1 MITDNKIIDEI
12 KNKKWGN
19 DLVRSGFFQSKY
31 IAIGAIMLPVEL
43 TKGVVAKMDGY
54 IWVNNFIA
62 YSKNSLDFLPVCF
75 KDAFDVE
82 SKWPLSILKEID
94 ILAGKQKSLLK
105 KMGKEIKGIS
115 SAKNLFDDYVN
126 LLQEIM
132 KYYVIAVPLT
142 DYCEDEL
149 KKINFEY
156 SDLAGTF
163 KKLDIDKYNKSLR
176 QIIKSFGKQKERLIS
191 KNLKDFAWIKTAYNI
206 TEAYSIS
213 DLSEAIKNVPV
224 ELKRK
229 SIPKNAPHALI
240 GLQCGIFMRNRMK
253 ELCQQLWFYFD
264 PVAKYLAKELSLS
277 REEFLFLTPEEVSDS
292 IINKECKLS
301 KSQIKDRQ
309 DGFVCGFIDNKRIL
323 LTGDGIK
330 ELSNYFTPDVQKD
343 VEEFKGSIACKGK
356 VKGKIKIIKTK
367 DKFNQFNEGEILVT
381 SMTTPDFVLIMKKS
395 LAIITDEGGLSC
407 HAAIMSRELNIPCII
422 GTKIATKVLKDG
434 MMVEVD
440 AERGIVRILKKN
452 QE

>member
-19 DLVRSGFFQSKY
+19 DLIRSGFFQSKY
-31 IAIGAIMLPVEL
+31 IATGAIMLPFEL
-43 TKGVVAKMDGY
+43 TKGVVAKMNGY

-62 YSKNSLDFLPVCF
+62 YSKNSLDFLPLCF
-75 KDAFDVE
+75 EEAFDVE
-82 SKWPLSILKEID
+82 SKWPVSILKEID
-94 ILAGKQKSLLK
+94 ILASKQKSLLK
-105 KMGKEIKGIS
+105 KMSREIKGIS

-156 SDLAGTF
+156 SNFAVTF

-176 QIIKSFGKQKERLIS
+176 QIIKSSGKERERLIN

-229 SIPKNAPHALI
+229 SIPKTAPHVLI

-264 PVAKYLAKELSLS
+264 PVAKYLANELSLS

-292 IINKECKLS
+292 IINKKCKLS

-309 DGFVCGFIDNKRIL
+309 DGFVCGFINNKRIL
-323 LTGDGIK
+323 LTGDDVK
-330 ELSNYFTPDVQKD
+330 ELSNYFTPDVQKN

-434 MMVEVD
+434 DLVGVD
-440 AERGIVRILKKN
+440 AEKGIVKILKRNK
-452 QE
+452 E